1 MEKVKKIRLSLDV
14 TPPMKEIIEE
24 LASEMGTN
32 QGEVL
37 RRAIA
42 LLRAA
47 KKVEKD
53 GEQLCATKDGKTVSC
68 KLVGF

>member
-1 MEKVKKIRLSLDV
+1 MKKVKKIRLSLDV
-14 TPPMKEIIEE
+14 TLPMKEIIEV

-47 KKVEKD
+47 KKIEKG
-53 GEQLCATKDGKTVSC
+53 GEQLCATKDGKTVSY
-68 KLVGF
+68 KIVGF